1 MHMAEH
7 QSDDQGSDI
16 SSVTGDARGSTA
28 ANVGRDGE
36 ALVQDDVVYGT
47 GTERQGTPEDR
58 ERDIEERKV
67 P

>member
-1 MHMAEH
+1 MAEN
-7 QSDDQGSDI
+7 QQDDQGNDI
-16 SSVTGDARGSTA
+16 SSVTGEARVSSA
-28 ANVGRDGE
+28 PNIGREGE

-58 ERDIEERKV
+58 EREIEERKV